1 MIIVVSPAKALDFDS
16 PLATEKNSDPNHLKK
31 SSELVEVLSNKSPDD
46 LRSLMSIS
54 QSLADLNF
62 ERYQDWS
69 LPFTTDNARPAVLSF
84 SGDTY
89 IGLDAVASFSES
101 DYDFAQETLRILSG
115 LYGVLRPLDLIQPYR
130 LEMGTKLVTEHGA
143 NLYEYWGNTITDSL
157 NKDLDQSPGESVLIN
172 LASNEYFKSIHLD
185 HLQCPVV
192 TPSFLDRKE
201 GGDYKTVSFYAKR
214 ARGSMAS
221 WIIKNRI
228 SSAEDYS

>member
-89 IGLDAVASFSES
+89 CCL
-101 DYDFAQETLRILSG
+101 
-115 LYGVLRPLDLIQPYR
+115 
-130 LEMGTKLVTEHGA
+130 
-143 NLYEYWGNTITDSL
+143 
-157 NKDLDQSPGESVLIN
+157 
-172 LASNEYFKSIHLD
+172 
-185 HLQCPVV
+185 
-192 TPSFLDRKE
+192 
-201 GGDYKTVSFYAKR
+201 
-214 ARGSMAS
+214 
-221 WIIKNRI
+221 
-228 SSAEDYS
+228 